1 MQDLA
6 LAEAAE
12 IYKIL
17 VLEKG
22 HFYVCGDCTMAE
34 HVYQTLKTIIQK
46 YGSMSNAQVEKYM
59 HLLRVGLIE
68 LNCWQNLLAGCVDIT
83 SFLFEG

>member
-1 MQDLA
+1 MA
-6 LAEAAE
+6 LKEGAE
-12 IYKIL
+12 IYRIL

-46 YGSMSNAQVEKYM
+46 YGNMTDKQVEAYM
-59 HLLRVGLIE
+59 LSLRV
-68 LNCWQNLLAGCVDIT
+68 
-83 SFLFEG
+83 

>member
-1 MQDLA
+1 MA
-6 LAEAAE
+6 LDEAAE
-12 IYKIL
+12 IYRIL

-46 YGSMSNAQVEKYM
+46 YGSMNEQQVEAF
-59 HLLRVGLIE
+59 LFSLRVSTIAFRVVK
-68 LNCWQNLLAGCVDIT
+68 CKNLC
-83 SFLFEG
+83 S